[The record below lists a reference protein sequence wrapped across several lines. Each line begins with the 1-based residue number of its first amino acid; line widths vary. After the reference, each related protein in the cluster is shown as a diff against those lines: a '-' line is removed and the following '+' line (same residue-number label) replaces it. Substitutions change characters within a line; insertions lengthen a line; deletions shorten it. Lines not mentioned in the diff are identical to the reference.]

1 MKINFLSDFIDRVY
15 LAKLKIVNP
24 DVYRYYLRF
33 KKSQFWIQGELENYQ
48 FEMMKKIISTAYE
61 RHDFYRE
68 LYDSNNVSPVDFQ
81 CIEDIKKFPLV
92 SKEQLKNG
100 LKEKKFDL
108 QKDVLWHSTSGSTGE
123 PFVFPIDLDG
133 EKMRKACKMRTEEWY
148 GKYAGTRWLRIWR
161 GSSTSLKSRVLD
173 YLLARKIEIPFY
185 QLGKVDHNLIDDKK
199 LQGFIDKINTS
210 KVKVV
215 DGYVSAL
222 TIIAEFA
229 LRTDQKMNVQSV
241 VTGAEYLSIGA
252 RKQIEM
258 AFNAKVFNR
267 YGGTEI
273 GLMAHECDD
282 GSMRVMADRLFHET
296 LALSG
301 NGEASEI
308 VITDFTN
315 LAMPFIRY
323 KVGDVV
329 ALKAK
334 GLDLVSATKLP
345 ELNEIDGRSND
356 FFILPDGRLLT
367 SHIWHV
373 YFRDKKDVTKFQV
386 KQLKDS
392 SIQVKLETSGYVDVN
407 AITEDLK
414 FYVPGLQL
422 SSEVVENI
430 PHQSNGKFRHTFSE
444 IPRHENDL
452 NKKGIPPARNI
463 SNIAPYIP
471 ISDDDIDAVSTLK
484 LDWNES
490 ALEVNDQVRK
500 VLIETINKPNALN
513 WYPPVRK
520 EKFKEAIA
528 KYCAVNM
535 RNVEIFPGSDSAI
548 EFLCKVFVGDG
559 TIIGLVEP
567 TYDQARLSFE
577 ISGGN
582 LRRFSFKDIFR
593 PTFDELCSQ
602 ILGSEK
608 IIYMSNPNNPT
619 GFLWACDELTQLITR
634 YPSILFII
642 DEAYIEFANEAT
654 CSPLVNSYSNIVV
667 VRTFSKGLALA
678 GLRVGFLIFPESY
691 VETFSKVLNVKDV
704 NILALVAGQEV
715 LKTIEDTNKNIQELI
730 AGRNYAC
737 DALNSNGL
745 KVINGQGNF
754 FLLKSRNP
762 KGLMDHMRDK
772 NILVRSRD
780 GLPGL
785 KGYLRIS
792 SAAVTEMKR
801 VVEVIVAYES

>member
-1 MKINFLSDFIDRVY
+1 MIIKFWSNFINRVY
-15 LAKLKIVNP
+15 LAKLKIINP
-24 DVYRYYLRF
+24 SVYRYYLSF
-33 KKSQFWIQGELENYQ
+33 KKSQYWSKRQLENYQ
-48 FEMMKKIISTAYE
+48 FQMMKNLIKTAYE

-68 LYDSNNVSPVDFQ
+68 LYNSNSVSPDDFQ

-108 QKDVLWHSTSGSTGE
+108 QKDVLWHATSGSTGE
-123 PFVFPIDLDG
+123 PFSFPIDLDG
-133 EKMRKACKMRTEEWY
+133 EKMRKACKIRTEEWY

-161 GSSTSLKSRVLD
+161 GKSTSLKSSILD
-173 YLLARKIEIPFY
+173 YILARKIEIPFY
-185 QLGKVDHNLIDDKK
+185 QLGKVEQNLVDDKK
-199 LQGFIDKINTS
+199 LQGFIDKINNS
-210 KVKVV
+210 KVEVV

-229 LRTDQKMNVQSV
+229 LRTDQKMNVQTV
-241 VTGAEYLSIGA
+241 VTGAEYLSTGA

-296 LALSG
+296 LALPG
-301 NGEASEI
+301 NGEASEV

-323 KVGDVV
+323 RVGDVV
-329 ALKAK
+329 SLK
-334 GLDLVSATKLP
+334 GTDLDLVSATKLP
-345 ELNEIDGRSND
+345 ELNEIEGRSND

-373 YFRDKKDVTKFQV
+373 YFRDKKNVTKFQV

-392 SIQVKLETSGYVDVN
+392 SIQVKLETNGYVDTH
-407 AITEDLK
+407 AITKDLK

-422 SSEVVENI
+422 SVEVVENI

-444 IPRHENDL
+444 IPRHENDF

-463 SNIAPYIP
+463 SNIAPYTP
-471 ISDDDIDAVSTLK
+471 ISDDGIDPDKTLK

-490 ALEVNDQVRK
+490 ALEVHDQVRK
-500 VLIETINKPNALN
+500 VLIDTIDKRNALN
-513 WYPPVRK
+513 WYPPVSK
-520 EKFKEAIA
+520 EKFKETIA
-528 KYCAVNM
+528 EYCSVNM

-548 EFLCKVFVGDG
+548 EFLCKVFVTDG
-559 TIIGLVEP
+559 TTIGLVEP

-577 ISGGN
+577 IAGGK
-582 LRRFSFKDIFR
+582 LKRFSFNDTFR

-602 ILGSEK
+602 ITETEK

-619 GFLWACDELTQLITR
+619 GFLWSYKELAQLVNR

-642 DEAYIEFANEAT
+642 DEAYIEFADQES
-654 CSPLVNSYSNIVV
+654 CSPLVNSHSNIII

-678 GLRVGFLIFPESY
+678 GLRLGFLIHPESY
-691 VETFSKVLNVKDV
+691 GVTFSKILNVKDV
-704 NILALVAGQEV
+704 NILALIAGQEV
-715 LKTIEDTNKNIQELI
+715 LKTIEDTKKNIQELI

-737 DALNSNGL
+737 EALHSNGL
-745 KVINGQGNF
+745 QVINGQGNF

-762 KGLMDHMRDK
+762 KGLLKHMRDK

-792 SAAVTEMKR
+792 SAAVSEMER
-801 VVEVIVAYES
+801 VVEVIVAYEN